1 MPRARAIETA
11 ITARTG
17 PLPTGRHC
25 SFLPLTRDAAA
36 RACQEER
43 AEGAIAVLR
52 LAREVETAA
61 CDCWTALLAGCD
73 APARWGLSPR
83 LRRLSEAT
91 SLYAGTKWWFAEGSV
106 HRRKVAGAQSHVE
119 DAVADGDG
127 QEFAKAFI
135 GYDNAMACAVVC
147 AQATRRGHRQ

>member
-1 MPRARAIETA
+1 M
-11 ITARTG
+11 
-17 PLPTGRHC
+17 
-25 SFLPLTRDAAA
+25 TRDAAA